1 MKIKKMLKAVLF
13 TAVIVANGAAFAYSP
28 DELKKEC
35 HKPKF
40 TDFTLTEYKAPE
52 NIETAPESA
61 FSFRASAFTNPTS
74 IKLTIKDQKIPFTV
88 ESTSSFHQINAKL
101 PAEYTGKYVR
111 LNVRASVFDGTC
123 HEEMGWLLKVADKAV
138 APADATPAPV
148 TPAPAEIVA
157 PVPTEAT
164 PEPAK

>member
-1 MKIKKMLKAVLF
+1 MNIKKMLKAVLF
-13 TAVIVANGAAFAYSP
+13 TAVILANGAAFAYSP

-52 NIETAPESA
+52 NIETAPESE

-74 IKLTIKDQKIPFTV
+74 IKLTIKNQKIPFTV
-88 ESTSSFHQINAKL
+88 ESTSSFHQVNAKL

-111 LNVRASVFDGTC
+111 LNVTAAVFDGIC
-123 HEEMGWLLKVADKAV
+123 HEEMGWLLKITDKK
-138 APADATPAPV
+138 PAEATPA
-148 TPAPAEIVA
+148 TTEPAPVA
-157 PVPTEAT
+157 APAQAN